1 MYISHKSNALQ
12 TVHET
17 EWQCR
22 RKVKGLD
29 KSEYWTWLATI
40 TTQDDDGHDVVTY
53 PSEDFTIVECTDED
67 VRARLNQ
74 LGDYQSSSPETG
86 TAYNITWSDS
96 KDTFVMTT
104 DMDGKS
110 VKVVESE
117 EKDEDPKSETY
128 GEVIKTNYKMSHF
141 AGDDTARD
149 ARLLADK
156 WKSIRLKRS
165 RFLAETDYLAMK
177 DQPDMSNDMQIY
189 RKKLRDL
196 PQDNSDPDN
205 ITWPTKP

>member
-1 MYISHKSNALQ
+1 MFIATKDTKLIAI
-12 TVHET
+12 HET

-22 RKVKGLD
+22 RKVKGQN

-40 TTQDDDGHDVVTY
+40 TTQDDDGNDVVTY

-67 VRARLNQ
+67 VSARLNQ
-74 LGDYQSSSPETG
+74 LGDYQAEG
-86 TAYNITWSDS
+86 VYNITWSDS

-110 VKVVESE
+110 VKVVESV
-117 EKDEDPKSETY
+117 EKDEDFESETY

-165 RFLAETDYLAMK
+165 GFLAETDYLAMK

-205 ITWPTKP
+205 ITWPSKPS